1 MPHGEHSLH
10 RASSR
15 LFQQQTFVHT
25 ELSRKL
31 IRTAKRTRENEPL
44 FFELCGFRCWTLK
57 PKAVTTSHKSSH
69 VKMLSF
75 ARHVLL
81 ERDRTGL
88 TCDATSDLGSQ
99 GACPVN

>member
-1 MPHGEHSLH
+1 MLDFKTK
-10 RASSR
+10 SSDNI
-15 LFQQQTFVHT
+15 
-25 ELSRKL
+25 S
-31 IRTAKRTRENEPL
+31 
-44 FFELCGFRCWTLK
+44 C
-57 PKAVTTSHKSSH
+57 KSSH

-88 TCDATSDLGSQ
+88 TCDTTSDLGSQ